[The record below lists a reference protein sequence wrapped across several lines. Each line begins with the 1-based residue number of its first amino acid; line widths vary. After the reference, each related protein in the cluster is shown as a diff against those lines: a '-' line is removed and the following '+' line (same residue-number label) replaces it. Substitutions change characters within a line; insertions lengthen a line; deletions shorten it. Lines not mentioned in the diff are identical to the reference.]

1 MIKDVRWSSRNVSFI
16 LVRF

>member
-1 MIKDVRWSSRNVSFI
+1 MIKTFIGPHVSFI